1 MRKATRGDVRLDLA
15 LAMSHEPESG
25 STCGLLLGCSDMQQ
39 TFMLQEIRDCNMFAC
54 HPLMLPVLITEYH
67 RQILRK
73 QAQRLW
79 TRLLGIESSSGQTGA
94 QIAQMIPFVVDKNDY
109 DALIKGALELIQFSA
124 SWENYTHALLL
135 GAETIQKSI
144 DHLSLMSHCQ
154 NKAYMSTMAD
164 ILTERLTFIS
174 HRAKIMGWDLQYINK
189 RGQAQMTAVSS
200 WSVSSTNLLLT
211 LSLDI

>member
-1 MRKATRGDVRLDLA
+1 MRKSTRGDVRLDLTLA
-15 LAMSHEPESG
+15 LSHEPESG
-25 STCGLLLGCSDMQQ
+25 LTCGLLLGCSDMQQ
-39 TFMLQEIRDCNMFAC
+39 TFVLQEIKNCHMFAC

-79 TRLLGIESSSGQTGA
+79 TQLLQIESSSGQTGA
-94 QIAQMIPFVVDKNDY
+94 QIPQMIPFAVDKNDY
-109 DALIKGALELIQFSA
+109 DTLIKGALELIQFSA

-135 GAETIQKSI
+135 GAETIQESM
-144 DHLSLMSHCQ
+144 DQLSLMSKYQ

-174 HRAKIMGWDLQYINK
+174 HRAKIMRWDLQYINK

-200 WSVSSTNLLLT
+200 RLKMHLGF
-211 LSLDI
+211 

>member
-1 MRKATRGDVRLDLA
+1 MRKSTRGDVLLDLA

-25 STCGLLLGCSDMQQ
+25 LTCGLLLGCSDMQQ
-39 TFMLQEIRDCNMFAC
+39 TFVLQEIKDCNMFAC

-79 TRLLGIESSSGQTGA
+79 TRLLQIESSSGQTGA
-94 QIAQMIPFVVDKNDY
+94 QIVQMIPFAVDKDDY
-109 DALIKGALELIQFSA
+109 DTLIKGALELIQFSA

-135 GAETIQKSI
+135 GVDAIQESM
-144 DHLSLMSHCQ
+144 DHLSLMSQCQ
-154 NKAYMSTMAD
+154 NRGYMSTMTD
-164 ILTERLTFIS
+164 IITERLTFIS
-174 HRAKIMGWDLQYINK
+174 HRAKIMRWDLQYINK

-200 WSVSSTNLLLT
+200 HSMVHFYF
-211 LSLDI
+211 